1 MCGEDET
8 TPSLNPLWMGW
19 ADAAIEAPSEGPI
32 PKEWPSV
39 ASMKAL
45 LNTMLAEKASS
56 RRSRKRKRCT
66 RYVDIEDLRKHF
78 KGKPDQ
84 YYTVKNAG
92 PEFTCTHTGTAMYAI
107 HTFTQDNPHSHLAM
121 FN

>member
-1 MCGEDET
+1 ML
-8 TPSLNPLWMGW
+8 S
-19 ADAAIEAPSEGPI
+19 
-32 PKEWPSV
+32 

-56 RRSRKRKRCT
+56 RRSRKRKKQT

-84 YYTVKNAG
+84 YYHVKNAG
-92 PEFTCTHTGTAMYAI
+92 PEFTSTHTGAAMYAI
-107 HTFTQDNPHSHLAM
+107 HTFQQDNIHWLLSM
-121 FN
+121 FKQ